1 MKVIKI
7 YEPSMC
13 CSTGVCGPSV
23 DTELLRIT
31 ALMNQLNKNQ
41 KQMERYN
48 LTDHPMVF
56 VEDKVVNQL
65 LNDKGTEVLPIT
77 VVEGKVL
84 KTGTYPSN
92 DEIEKIL
99 SVTLEDEK
107 AKNKESSCCCNDGCC

>member
-56 VEDKVVNQL
+56 VEEQIVNLL
-65 LNDKGTEVLPIT
+65 LNDKGTDVLPIT
-77 VVEGKVL
+77 VVNGKIV
-84 KTGTYPSN
+84 KTGAYPSN
-92 DEIEKIL
+92 DEIEKFL
-99 SVTLEDEK
+99 SITLED
-107 AKNKESSCCCNDGCC
+107 KNVENTKSSYCCNDGCC

>member
-23 DTELLRIT
+23 DTELLRMT
-31 ALMNQLNKNQ
+31 ALMNQVNKNQ

-56 VEDKVVNQL
+56 VEEQLVNQL
-65 LNDKGTEVLPIT
+65 LNDKGVDVLPIT
-77 VVEGKVL
+77 VVEGKVV
-84 KTGTYPSN
+84 KTSAYPSN
-92 DEIEKIL
+92 DEIEKFL
-99 SVTLEDEK
+99 SVTLEDQTVE
-107 AKNKESSCCCNDGCC
+107 NTTSSCSCNDGCC